1 MGAME
6 SPKLSTVS
14 GQANLA
20 HTPPITV
27 SPSVFDHFNNIN
39 NVHLINAEFLVFIIS
54 TYLVLR
60 KRSL

>member
-27 SPSVFDHFNNIN
+27 SPSVFAHFNNLN
-39 NVHLINAEFLVFIIS
+39 NVHLINADFLYLLLRTIIS
-54 TYLVLR
+54 I
-60 KRSL
+60 